1 MSNQSPPSASPKK
14 PAEPPSAVEFDP
26 PLACIKRLLKN
37 SLPESTNVGKDASI
51 AFARACGI
59 FIIYVTACA
68 NDFAREGKR
77 QTITANDV
85 LAAMKELDFEEF
97 APEMTSFLEN
107 YRQAE
112 KDKKNAKAA
121 AAAAKHTHNGGDDDV
136 GVPSSVMGTPKR
148 PRATDTN
155 DNDDGSE
162 TNSTADE
169 PNAKRAKVVETGDAP
184 DDNDEEESTADK
196 EGAGLS

>member
-1 MSNQSPPSASPKK
+1 MSNHSPPTASPKK
-14 PAEPPSAVEFDP
+14 PTEPPSAVEFDP

-85 LAAMKELDFEEF
+85 LAAMKELDFDEF
-97 APEMTSFLEN
+97 TPDMTSFLEN

-121 AAAAKHTHNGGDDDV
+121 AAAAKHAHSGDDDA
-136 GVPSSVMGTPKR
+136 GVPSSVVETHKR
-148 PRATDTN
+148 PREEESN
-155 DNDDGSE
+155 ENDDASE
-162 TNSTADE
+162 TNSAADE
-169 PNAKRAKVVETGDAP
+169 PDAKRSKIVETSDAP
-184 DDNDEEESTADK
+184 DENEEGESNAAEN
-196 EGAGLS
+196 EGSSSS